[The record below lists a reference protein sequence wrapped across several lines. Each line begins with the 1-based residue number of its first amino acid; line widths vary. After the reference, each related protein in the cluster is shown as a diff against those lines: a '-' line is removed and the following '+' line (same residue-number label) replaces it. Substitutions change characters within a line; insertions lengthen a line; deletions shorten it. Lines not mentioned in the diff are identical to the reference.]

1 MTTATMASTNKR
13 INAQW
18 DRARK
23 LFSSALVDRLESRG
37 AAFWE
42 DKREDSRIFDENGE
56 GRIDCYSGAGSYNL
70 GRKNRAL
77 LTELR
82 TAANEIDQ
90 GNFIMISE
98 EKALFGKRLDEFLPG
113 NLECVL
119 PGVVRGEGIDA
130 ACKLARGYTGRAEL
144 ITVDGG
150 WYGQTGFAM
159 TLSQRDD
166 KDLYGSL
173 IPEVKTIPFGDIE
186 TAKKAIS
193 RRTAAFILE
202 PVQVENHCRSAAVE
216 YLREVRKL
224 CRKKGA
230 MLVLDETQTGFG
242 RTGSKF
248 AYERYAVIP
257 DILVYGEA
265 VTGGVFPMTGMAFTR
280 TLKSFFDAHPLI
292 HMCTFGG
299 NDVGCRVAIRAMDEY
314 DRLKPW
320 QNALLLG
327 EKLLDD
333 TKAVMKKYPDK
344 IKSINGVGLLVSLEF
359 KDEIDSHAFC
369 ALLSKNGIFAS
380 PGEVARQCVVLR
392 PSLLVTSDDID
403 AIVKALYKAAA
414 LL

>member
-1 MTTATMASTNKR
+1 MTTSTMASTNKR

-37 AAFWE
+37 AVFWE

-70 GRKNRAL
+70 GRKNRAI

-90 GNFIMISE
+90 GNFVMISE

-186 TAKKAIS
+186 IAKKAIS

-202 PVQVENHCRSAAVE
+202 PVQVENHCRSAAME

-224 CRKKGA
+224 CRRKGA
-230 MLVLDETQTGFG
+230 MLILDETQTGFG

-265 VTGGVFPMTGMAFTR
+265 VTGGVFPMTGIAFTR
-280 TLKSFFDAHPLI
+280 KLKSFFDAHPLI

-299 NDVGCRVAIRAMDEY
+299 HDVGCRVAIRAMDEY

-333 TKAVMKKYPDK
+333 TKAVMKKYPEK
-344 IKSINGVGLLVSLEF
+344 IKSVNGVGLLVSLEF
-359 KDEIDSHAFC
+359 KDRIDSHAFC
-369 ALLSKNGIFAS
+369 ALLCKNGVFAS

-392 PSLLVTSDDID
+392 PSLLVTIDEID

>member
-77 LTELR
+77 MTELR

-90 GNFIMISE
+90 GNFVMISE
-98 EKALFGKRLDEFLPG
+98 EKALLGKRLDEFLPG

-173 IPEVKTIPFGDIE
+173 IPEVKTIPFGDSE

-202 PVQVENHCRSAAVE
+202 PVQVENHCRSAAME

-230 MLVLDETQTGFG
+230 MLILDETQTGFG

-265 VTGGVFPMTGMAFTR
+265 ITGGVFPMTGIAFTR

-299 NDVGCRVAIRAMDEY
+299 HDVGCRVAIRAMDEY

-333 TKAVMKKYPDK
+333 TKAVMKKYPEK
-344 IKSINGVGLLVSLEF
+344 IKSVNGVGLLVSLEF
-359 KDEIDSHAFC
+359 KDTD
-369 ALLSKNGIFAS
+369 
-380 PGEVARQCVVLR
+380 
-392 PSLLVTSDDID
+392 
-403 AIVKALYKAAA
+403 
-414 LL
+414 